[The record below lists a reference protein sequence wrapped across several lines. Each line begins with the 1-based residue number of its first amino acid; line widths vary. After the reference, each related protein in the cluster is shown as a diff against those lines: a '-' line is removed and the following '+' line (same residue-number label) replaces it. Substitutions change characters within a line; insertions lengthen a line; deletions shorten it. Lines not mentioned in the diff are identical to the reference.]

1 MVDPP
6 VDDGCLP
13 GVGRARLIAA
23 GLVHER
29 SFTRTELRHADGLA
43 LVSSLRG
50 QRPAVLIDG

>member
-1 MVDPP
+1 
-6 VDDGCLP
+6 
-13 GVGRARLIAA
+13 VGRARLIAA